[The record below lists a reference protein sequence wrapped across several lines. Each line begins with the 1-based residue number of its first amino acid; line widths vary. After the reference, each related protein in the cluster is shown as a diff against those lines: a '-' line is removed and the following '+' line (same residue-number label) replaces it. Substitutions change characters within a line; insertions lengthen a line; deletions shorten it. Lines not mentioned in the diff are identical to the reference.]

1 MSDLTVVLALER
13 KTDKPALDEA
23 MALALDRRRGG
34 VVMVG
39 WLQLVGRC
47 DQYPN

>member
-34 VVMVG
+34 GGDG
-39 WLQLVGRC
+39 WLVAVGG
-47 DQYPN
+47 